1 MTPEEMRTIK
11 LAWATGETVQGRDR
25 GEVTWCDWTNDISL
39 DLAYWDEY
47 RVKPKPIKV
56 YLWATIHV
64 KGTNLL
70 CSYSRTD
77 PAVAEVDRR
86 VALRLG
92 AKCTE
97 IVEVELEM
105 PE

>member
-1 MTPEEMRTIK
+1 MTAEEMRTIK

-47 RVKPKPIKV
+47 RVKPKPIKAWV
-56 YLWATIHV
+56 WATVYPEGSIPQSHCR
-64 KGTNLL
+64 TNA
-70 CSYSRTD
+70 T
-77 PAVAEVDRR
+77 VAEDDRHDQLLHN
-86 VALRLG
+86 V
-92 AKCTE
+92 KCTE
-97 IVEVELEM
+97 IVEVGLEM